1 MTQVGEPQDPRSA
14 VRRALLGLKHPKL
27 EKRNFVELGMIP
39 EVRLEN
45 RRVIVTLALPV
56 RQTPAREQFEQ
67 MVKATAS
74 EACPGWP
81 VEVAV
86 RAMTPEE
93 RATFSVRAQGRGPG
107 VGDRPAIQNVVAV
120 MSGKGGVGKSSVAG
134 LLACAA
140 RRRGLR
146 VGILDA
152 DITGP
157 SIPKLFGVHE
167 HPGEGPGGIQPP
179 ETRTGIEVMS
189 INLLL
194 PDEDRPVIWRGPLIG
209 RAIQQFWN
217 DIAWGDLDVLIV
229 DLPPGTSDAAL
240 TVMQSLPVHGIVLV
254 TSPQDLAAMVV
265 RKAAHM
271 AEQMGVRLYGLVEN
285 MSHLLCPHC
294 GRRIDVF
301 GKSGAERIVQQCDV
315 PLLGHIPLDPDLAA
329 KCDHGEIEDYESGS
343 FEAIAEEIL
352 EAIGRPHAERE
363 AEVAVPGAAR

>member
-1 MTQVGEPQDPRSA
+1 
-14 VRRALLGLKHPKL
+14 VRRALLSLKHPKL
-27 EKRNFVELGMIP
+27 EKRNFVDLGMIP
-39 EVRLEN
+39 DVRVED

-56 RQTPAREQFEQ
+56 RQTPAREQLEQ
-67 MVKATAS
+67 MVKATAG

-86 RAMTPEE
+86 REMTPEE
-93 RATFSVRAQGRGPG
+93 RATFSARAEGR
-107 VGDRPAIQNVVAV
+107 VPAIGDQPAVQHVVAV

-134 LLACAA
+134 LLACAL
-140 RRRGLR
+140 RRDGLR

-167 HPGEGPGGIQPP
+167 HPGEGPRGIQPP
-179 ETRTGIEVMS
+179 ETRTGIKLMS

-217 DIAWGDLDVLIV
+217 DIAWGDLDVLVV

-240 TVMQSLPVHGIVLV
+240 TVMQSLPVHGVVLV
-254 TSPQDLAAMVV
+254 TSPQDLAGMVV

-271 AEQMGVRLYGLVEN
+271 AQQMGIRLYGLVEN
-285 MSHLLCPHC
+285 MSHLRCPHC

-301 GKSGAERIVQQCDV
+301 GASRAGMIVEQCGV
-315 PLLGHIPLDPDLAA
+315 SMLGHLPLDPDLAV
-329 KCDHGEIEDYESGS
+329 KCDQGMIEDYESEG
-343 FEAIAEEIL
+343 FESVAKRIL
-352 EAIGRPHAERE
+352 EAVGLRLPQAAGEQ
-363 AEVAVPGAAR
+363 VTAVPDAAR